1 MTDHHR
7 LGPEGSVD
15 LLPVADVDRLL
26 AVVADCHSAR
36 TLPELGAR
44 LTESLAGRLEFRS
57 AAVLSGDT
65 RPRLF
70 RDATAQASGLAVP
83 TMDPYREHFHRLDP
97 IALAASGPYGRAA
110 DRPLTLLDVAPLLA
124 GERRSYVDDFLRPAG
139 IGAVMAKSWACPDRG
154 IVFGVALFDEDE
166 HAFGARETTLLGS
179 LGPAL
184 LRVAAGL
191 LDARPP
197 WAGLLTPRE
206 TEAVALLS
214 EGLTDEQI
222 AGRMVVDVGT
232 AKKHLAAAR
241 RKSGAPNRVALA
253 RAWAG

>member
-1 MTDHHR
+1 M
-7 LGPEGSVD
+7 D

-36 TLPELGAR
+36 TLPELGA
-44 LTESLAGRLEFRS
+44 LLAESLAGRLEFRN

-83 TMDPYREHFHRLDP
+83 TMDPYRERFHRLDP
-97 IALAASGPYGRAA
+97 IALAARRRGGESG
-110 DRPLTLLDVAPLLA
+110 RPLRLLDVEHLID
-124 GERRSYVDDFLRPAG
+124 GERRAYVDDFLRPAG
-139 IGAVMAKSWACPDRG
+139 IGAVMAKSWSCPDAG
-154 IVFGVALFDEDE
+154 LLLGVALFDEE
-166 HAFGARETTLLGS
+166 ERAFGAREVTLLGS
-179 LGPAL
+179 LGPAV
-184 LRVAAGL
+184 LRIAAGL

-197 WAGLLTPRE
+197 WARLLTPRE

-214 EGLTDEQI
+214 EGLRDEEI
-222 AGRMVVDVGT
+222 ARRMVVDVGT